1 MLIGV
6 SVQESEV
13 ITYDVLENFS
23 IKLNE
28 NKVEVYRHKHNYDDE
43 DIVDINDEE
52 EYLGHLTRV
61 VGIDIEE
68 FADKVTRKE

>member
-1 MLIGV
+1 MLIGI

-23 IKLNE
+23 IKINE
-28 NKVEVYRHKHNYDDE
+28 DSVEVYRCKHNYDDG
-43 DIVDINDEE
+43 DIVDINDKEI
-52 EYLGHLTRV
+52 YLGHLTNV